1 MSTLLFGSYYT
12 YDNPAALHDQL
23 ADHLKLGKVRSSCRE
38 GRQPTRLT
46 VLATASALAT
56 TAYPLVA
63 RSIAPPGQNN
73 RSNAISLHPHE
84 HTSNSTC
91 DHTDMANSSASSSCT
106 PIRSFLH
113 RATLLHSLHSPPTH
127 SQDTLRVRLQPDV
140 HRVLPP

>member
-1 MSTLLFGSYYT
+1 MAPRFVNKSDLPARWLVLVLMSTLLFGSYYT

-63 RSIAPPGQNN
+63 RSIVG
-73 RSNAISLHPHE
+73 
-84 HTSNSTC
+84 
-91 DHTDMANSSASSSCT
+91 
-106 PIRSFLH
+106 
-113 RATLLHSLHSPPTH
+113 
-127 SQDTLRVRLQPDV
+127 V
-140 HRVLPP
+140 